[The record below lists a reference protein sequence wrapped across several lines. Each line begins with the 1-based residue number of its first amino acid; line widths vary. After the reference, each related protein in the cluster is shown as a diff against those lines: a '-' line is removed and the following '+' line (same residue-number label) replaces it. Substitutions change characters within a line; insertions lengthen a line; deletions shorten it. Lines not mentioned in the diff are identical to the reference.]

1 MILIEEEEG
10 VVMLEGRRET
20 ISHEGLT
27 LISRNACVLVRSR
40 TESSNWAR
48 HSLQTRSLKR

>member
-10 VVMLEGRRET
+10 VVMVEGRRET

-27 LISRNACVLVRSR
+27 LISRNALFSLGSELRVRIGR
-40 TESSNWAR
+40 AT
-48 HSLQTRSLKR
+48 HSKTSH